1 MEKKEAKL
9 RLDKL
14 KDQLEETDHAYYT
27 LDKPVM
33 SDSARDSL
41 KDEIESIEREYPEL
55 VTEDSPTQRIGGKAL
70 GKFKKVTHAIKKYS
84 LDDVFDFEEV
94 REFDKRV
101 KKFLD
106 IPSGKEIEYTCEL
119 KIDGLN
125 MSFHYEKGVFVRA
138 VTRGDGFIGEDVTS
152 NVKTIKTLPLRLGEK
167 IDIELGGEVF
177 MPNKS
182 FEKLNKQGNSFA
194 NPRNAAAGTVR
205 QLDPKVAASRDLD
218 IFCWTIYH
226 SEKKIETQMD
236 MLERMENLH
245 FKVNPHYKKVVGI
258 EDAIKYCMSWIDKR
272 SKLDYEIDGIAIKVN
287 NTAWQKRLGMAAKY
301 VRWAAAYKFPAE
313 QATSQIE
320 DVVWQVGRTGALTP
334 VAHLKPVSLAGSIVS
349 RATLHNYDEIAR
361 KDIRISDTVIVHK
374 AGDIIPEIVEVL
386 PKLRDGKEKVISAPE
401 KCPICEGEV
410 YKKGVA
416 HYCGNKKC
424 FAQECENII
433 HFISRKG
440 FNIDGM
446 GGKVVEQLITEG
458 IIASYAD
465 IFDLKVG
472 DLTVLDR
479 FGEKSAENLIE
490 SIEKSR
496 TIDLG
501 KFIYALGI
509 LHVGQETAD
518 LLAKQ
523 FASDS
528 IGELIA
534 KVQKVK
540 EHQIEEIEG
549 IGKIVAESIYEF
561 FNDEET
567 IEKLRKLEELGVV
580 VKRRQYKQNKN
591 IDGKIFVLTGALSM
605 SRDEAKQIIKEN
617 GGKVSSSVSK
627 NTDYVVAGGE
637 AGSKFKKAKELGVR
651 VMSEGEFGELLG

>member
-1 MEKKEAKL
+1 
-9 RLDKL
+9 
-14 KDQLEETDHAYYT
+14 
-27 LDKPVM
+27 
-33 SDSARDSL
+33 
-41 KDEIESIEREYPEL
+41 
-55 VTEDSPTQRIGGKAL
+55 
-70 GKFKKVTHAIKKYS
+70 
-84 LDDVFDFEEV
+84 
-94 REFDKRV
+94 
-101 KKFLD
+101 
-106 IPSGKEIEYTCEL
+106 
-119 KIDGLN
+119 
-125 MSFHYEKGVFVRA
+125 
-138 VTRGDGFIGEDVTS
+138 
-152 NVKTIKTLPLRLGEK
+152 
-167 IDIELGGEVF
+167 
-177 MPNKS
+177 
-182 FEKLNKQGNSFA
+182 
-194 NPRNAAAGTVR
+194 
-205 QLDPKVAASRDLD
+205 
-218 IFCWTIYH
+218 
-226 SEKKIETQMD
+226 
-236 MLERMENLH
+236 
-245 FKVNPHYKKVVGI
+245 
-258 EDAIKYCMSWIDKR
+258 
-272 SKLDYEIDGIAIKVN
+272 
-287 NTAWQKRLGMAAKY
+287 
-301 VRWAAAYKFPAE
+301 
-313 QATSQIE
+313 
-320 DVVWQVGRTGALTP
+320 
-334 VAHLKPVSLAGSIVS
+334 
-349 RATLHNYDEIAR
+349 
-361 KDIRISDTVIVHK
+361 
-374 AGDIIPEIVEVL
+374 
-386 PKLRDGKEKVISAPE
+386 
-401 KCPICEGEV
+401 
-410 YKKGVA
+410 
-416 HYCGNKKC
+416 
-424 FAQECENII
+424 
-433 HFISRKG
+433 
-440 FNIDGM
+440 
-446 GGKVVEQLITEG
+446 
-458 IIASYAD
+458 
-465 IFDLKVG
+465 LKVG